1 MPVTGPD
8 KLITMTQHDPWYRL
22 ADEDQVDSPA
32 LLVYPDRI
40 LANIREMIR
49 IAGDPGRLVPHVKTH
64 KMGEVVR
71 MQLREGITRFKCA
84 TIAEAEMVAEAGG
97 KDILVAYQLNPAK
110 ARRLM
115 RLREAFP
122 ETIFSS
128 LIDNAASARMLDTLY
143 ADEGTRG
150 SVFIDV
156 DNGMHRTGYPATGD
170 LVGFCCDMD
179 QFLHLYLRGLHVYD
193 GHIHIHDFSERKA
206 RTLEDFRPVRNALEA
221 LRFLGMNRLEVIAG
235 GSPTFPVHAGDPALL
250 LSPGTPLLWDWG
262 YGELLTDEDFLPAA
276 VLLTRTI
283 SHPAPGHITTDLGH
297 KSVAAENPLERRV
310 KFLNLEG
317 YRVVSQSEEHLVVK
331 ADGPLPA
338 VGDALYAIPYHVC
351 PTVALY
357 DEALVVESGHITG
370 RWQIEGRRRHNR
382 F

>member
-1 MPVTGPD
+1 
-8 KLITMTQHDPWYRL
+8 MTQHDPWYRL
-22 ADEDQVDSPA
+22 EDEDQVDSPA

-128 LIDNAASARMLDTLY
+128 LIDNAASARMLDALY
-143 ADEGTRG
+143 GGEGTRG

-170 LVGFCCDMD
+170 LAGFYRDMG
-179 QFLHLYLRGLHVYD
+179 QLLHLRLRGLHVYD
-193 GHIHIHDFSERKA
+193 GHIHIHDFPDRKA
-206 RTLEDFRPVRNALEA
+206 RTLEDFRPVKEA
-221 LRFLGMNRLEVIAG
+221 VDRLRAAGFSELEVIAG
-235 GSPTFPVHAGDPALL
+235 GSPTFPVHAEDPGLL

-262 YGELLTDEDFLPAA
+262 YGELLPDEAFLPAA
-276 VLLTRTI
+276 VLLTRVI
-283 SHPAPGHITTDLGH
+283 SHPAPGQVTTDLGH
-297 KSVAAENPLERRV
+297 KSVAAENPIGRRV
-310 KFLNLEG
+310 RFLNLED
-317 YRVVSQSEEHLVVK
+317 YQTVSQSEEHLMLK
-331 ADGPLPA
+331 MDGATDAAPP
-338 VGDALYAIPYHVC
+338 VGSALYGIPYHVC

-357 DEALVVESGHITG
+357 DEALTVESGRVTG
-370 RWQIEGRRRHNR
+370 SWQIEGRRRRNR